1 MTPAEDIDARFED
14 LKAFVLDLDNWSNI
28 AIGNRLDEIYSLVK
42 PVGSLKAR
50 FTHAHAVIEKSG
62 SRKVITN
69 RLEKLQA
76 AVKEQTCLYSS
87 H

>member
-1 MTPAEDIDARFED
+1 MTPAQDIDARFEA

-28 AIGNRLDEIYSLVK
+28 AIGKRLDEIYLVVQ
-42 PVGSLKAR
+42 PVGSLKQR
-50 FTHAHAVIEKSG
+50 FHYAHAVIERSG
-62 SRKVITN
+62 SRKVITS

-87 H
+87 P